1 MRDIL
6 NNKPNKPLNPAIRVS
21 NLTTGYGDVI
31 IHENISFN
39 IDRGEIVAICGG
51 SGCGKSTLLRHMIGL
66 EIPKSGDI
74 LIDNESIVN
83 ATQKEKL
90 HILTKTGVL
99 FQSGALFGS
108 LTLAENIKL
117 PIEEYTTLPPETVE
131 ILVQIKLEMVNL
143 SGFENYLPSEISGG
157 MKKRAGLARAM
168 ALDPMILFFDEP
180 SAGLDPVSS
189 ADLDNLIL
197 QINKSLGA
205 TIVVVTHELNSIFT
219 IAERVLM
226 LDKAT
231 RSIIADGSPEELKSD
246 KTNKDVYNFFNRIPS
261 NIERLND

>member
-1 MRDIL
+1 M
-6 NNKPNKPLNPAIRVS
+6 NNKPDISFQPIIRID
-21 NLTTGYGDVI
+21 NLTTGYGDLI
-31 IHENISFN
+31 IHKNINLN
-39 IDRGEIVAICGG
+39 INKGEIVAICGG

-66 EIPKSGDI
+66 EEPKAGDV

-83 ATQKEKL
+83 TTPEEKL
-90 HILTKTGVL
+90 RILTKIGIL

-117 PIEEYTTLPPETVE
+117 PINEYTSLPPETVE
-131 ILVQIKLEMVNL
+131 ILVQLKLEMVNL

-189 ADLDNLIL
+189 ADLDNLIIQL
-197 QINKSLGA
+197 NKSLGA
-205 TIVVVTHELNSIFT
+205 TIVVVAHELNSIFA
-219 IAERVLM
+219 IAERVIM
-226 LDKAT
+226 LDKET
-231 RSIIADGSPEELKSD
+231 KSIIADGSPEELKRD
-246 KTNKDVYNFFNRIPS
+246 KLNKKVYNFFNRIPS
-261 NIERLND
+261 SIEQ

>member
-1 MRDIL
+1 M
-6 NNKPNKPLNPAIRVS
+6 NNKPNNTFHPAIQVS
-21 NLTTGYGDVI
+21 NLTTGYGDII

-39 IDRGEIVAICGG
+39 INKGEIVAICGG

-74 LIDNESIVN
+74 LIDNESIID

-90 HILTKTGVL
+90 NILAKTGVL

-108 LTLAENIKL
+108 MTIAENIKL
-117 PIEEYTTLPPETVE
+117 PIEEYTSLPPETVE
-131 ILVQIKLEMVNL
+131 ILVQLKLEMVNL

-180 SAGLDPVSS
+180 SAGLDPISS
-189 ADLDNLIL
+189 ADLDNLII
-197 QINKSLGA
+197 QINKCLGA
-205 TIVVVTHELNSIFT
+205 TIVVVTHELSSIFT
-219 IAERVLM
+219 IAQRVLM
-226 LDKAT
+226 LDKET
-231 RSIIADGSPEELKSD
+231 KSIIADGTPEELKSD
-246 KTNKDVYNFFNRIPS
+246 KMNKEVYNFFNRIPS
-261 NIERLND
+261 TIERLK

>member
-1 MRDIL
+1 M
-6 NNKPNKPLNPAIRVS
+6 NKKLDKSFCPVIQVS

-31 IHENISFN
+31 IHKDISFN
-39 IDRGEIVAICGG
+39 INKGEIVAICGG
-51 SGCGKSTLLRHMIGL
+51 SGCGKSTLLRHLIGL
-66 EIPKSGDI
+66 EVPKAGDI

-83 ATQKEKL
+83 ADQKEKL
-90 HILTKTGVL
+90 KILTKTGVL

-108 LTLAENIKL
+108 LTLAENISL
-117 PIEEYTTLPPETVE
+117 PIKEYTSLPPETIE
-131 ILVQIKLEMVNL
+131 ILVQLKLEMVDL

-189 ADLDNLIL
+189 ANLDNLIL

-205 TIVVVTHELNSIFT
+205 TIVVVTHELSSIFA
-219 IAERVLM
+219 IALRVLM
-226 LDKAT
+226 LDKET
-231 RSIIADGSPEELKSD
+231 QSIIADGSPEELKSNKSNL
-246 KTNKDVYNFFNRIPS
+246 KTYNFFNRVPTV
-261 NIERLND
+261 RKQTK

>member
-1 MRDIL
+1 MND
-6 NNKPNKPLNPAIRVS
+6 KPNKSFHPVIQVS
-21 NLTTGYGDVI
+21 DLTTGYGDVI

-66 EIPKSGDI
+66 EDPKAGDI

-90 HILTKTGVL
+90 HILRKTGVL

-117 PIEEYTTLPPETVE
+117 PIEEYTSLPPETVD
-131 ILVQIKLEMVNL
+131 ILVQLKLEMVNL

-180 SAGLDPVSS
+180 SAGLDPISS

-197 QINKSLGA
+197 QINRSLGA
-205 TIVVVTHELNSIFT
+205 TIIVVTHELSSIFA
-219 IAERVLM
+219 IAKRVLM
-226 LDKAT
+226 LDIETK
-231 RSIIADGSPEELKSD
+231 SIIADGSPEELKSD
-246 KTNKDVYNFFNRIPS
+246 ITNKKAYDFVNRIPS
-261 NIERLND
+261 SIERLND